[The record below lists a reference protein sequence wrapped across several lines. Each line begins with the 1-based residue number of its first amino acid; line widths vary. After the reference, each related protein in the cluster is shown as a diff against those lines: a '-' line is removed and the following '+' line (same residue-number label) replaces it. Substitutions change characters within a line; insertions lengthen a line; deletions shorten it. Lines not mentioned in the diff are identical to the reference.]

1 MPINIQNRSLRARS
15 VKRNRHQEIYVLR
28 KWQNED
34 SIIETMF
41 KKPDYEKGKP
51 FSQDVKYK
59 GSRNITGDKK
69 ENGKL
74 NELGG
79 AIV

>member
-1 MPINIQNRSLRARS
+1 
-15 VKRNRHQEIYVLR
+15 
-28 KWQNED
+28 
-34 SIIETMF
+34 MF